1 MHMGKSIRLERIFN
15 RNTERTIIVPL
26 DHGTTVGPIDGLV
39 DTRVTVDKVAEGG
52 ANAVLMHKG
61 LARCGHRRHDR
72 DIGLEYGCSFF

>member
-1 MHMGKSIRLERIFN
+1 MHMGKNIRMERIFN

-61 LARCGHRRHDR
+61 LARCGSGPRGDSPARPR
-72 DIGLEYGCSFF
+72 AGTRP